1 MSFSLIFSIFF
12 VSAATV
18 ADPVSSKGGSY
29 EGGSYEG
36 GSYEGDLNPPTKF
49 SKVAQK
55 NAV

>member
-36 GSYEGDLNPPTKF
+36 DLNPPTKF